1 MRCEWEGTSD
11 SPKALLNPELGEYKG
26 SVGSCPRV
34 SRQCSGFFSAV
45 YTGFFLV
52 LDLRGRVLGGKV
64 GGARWEFEDND
75 GGILG

>member
-1 MRCEWEGTSD
+1 M
-11 SPKALLNPELGEYKG
+11 
-26 SVGSCPRV
+26 GSCPRV
-34 SRQCSGFFSAV
+34 SRQCSGFFPAV

-64 GGARWEFEDND
+64 GGACWEFEDSE

>member
-1 MRCEWEGTSD
+1 MWVLVLGFHD
-11 SPKALLNPELGEYKG
+11 SA
-26 SVGSCPRV
+26 RV
-34 SRQCSGFFSAV
+34 FFSAV